1 VKIWDIEKGSNN
13 FSVEA
18 QHTDII
24 NSADWKSDGSFII
37 TTCKDKKIR
46 TIDPR
51 TSKVAAEG
59 EAHLGVKPGRAIW
72 IRDKIFSCGFSK
84 TSEREICFWDPKDLT
99 KPLMRQAIDSASGG
113 LMPFFDGDTSV
124 IFLAGKGDGNIRFY
138 EVVDEA
144 PYVHYLSEFKSNT
157 PQRGMCML
165 PKRGVNVSDNE
176 IVRML
181 KVGVKLVEPISFQ
194 VPRKSEIFQDDI
206 YPDCFSGEYS
216 LTADEWAGGKNA
228 EQKRRSMAPGFVAKK
243 VAVEFNPVQQEEKNM
258 SEKEL
263 KDEVDRLTKRVAYL
277 EAEIIKKDAKLKE
290 LSG

>member
-1 VKIWDIEKGSNN
+1 
-13 FSVEA
+13 
-18 QHTDII
+18 
-24 NSADWKSDGSFII
+24 
-37 TTCKDKKIR
+37 
-46 TIDPR
+46 
-51 TSKVAAEG
+51 
-59 EAHLGVKPGRAIW
+59 VKPGRAIW

-84 TSEREICFWDPKDLT
+84 TSEREICFWDPKDLS
-99 KPLMRQAIDSASGG
+99 KPLLRQQVDSASGG
-113 LMPFFDGDTSV
+113 LMPFYDADTSV
-124 IFLAGKGDGNIRFY
+124 LFLAGKGDGNIRFY

-144 PYVHYLSEFKSNT
+144 PYIHYLSEFKSST

-216 LTADEWAGGKNA
+216 LTGDEWASGKVA

-243 VAVEFNPVQQEEKNM
+243 VVAEFNPVQQEEKSL

-263 KDEVDRLTKRVAYL
+263 KDEVDRLTKRVAFL
-277 EAEIIKKDAKLKE
+277 EAEIIKRDAKIKE